1 MIPSEVA
8 AALLL
13 ALWGILALLWLVWAP
28 YLERKQMTEAR
39 RRERE
44 AERAKGPVR
53 SRRTAWGLISP
64 ILLVGIPALLI
75 VDGLFFRIGLLYS
88 PFLSFFNPFDTYLQ
102 VAGVVLASAGLV
114 IMVVAGRT
122 LIREVYAKASSERRI
137 ITTGL
142 YAYIRHPL
150 YLTFFLI
157 PIGWFLLALNVL
169 GILFLLPFWF
179 FTDSDLEICGRKGK
193 LTFLT
198 KSIECEEMALVQR
211 FGADYEEYRARTG
224 RLLPRIRQG

>member
-13 ALWGILALLWLVWAP
+13 ALGGIYVLLWLVWGP
-28 YLERKQMTEAR
+28 YLERKHMTEAR
-39 RRERE
+39 RREMK

-53 SRRTAWGLISP
+53 SRRTAWGFISP
-64 ILLVGIPALLI
+64 ILLIGIPALLI

-169 GILFLLPFWF
+169 GILFLLPPLVLHGF
-179 FTDSDLEICGRKGK
+179 FSGGLRSEGQTDVLD
-193 LTFLT
+193 
-198 KSIECEEMALVQR
+198 
-211 FGADYEEYRARTG
+211 
-224 RLLPRIRQG
+224 QGD